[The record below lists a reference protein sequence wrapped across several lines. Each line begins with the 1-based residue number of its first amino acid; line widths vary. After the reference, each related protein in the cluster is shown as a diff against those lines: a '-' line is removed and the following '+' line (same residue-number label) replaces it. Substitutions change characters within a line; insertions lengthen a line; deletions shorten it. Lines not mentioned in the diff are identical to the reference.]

1 LFSGSAAES
10 PLKRRADTQIS
21 PRLPIVVIRGAGKIA
36 RTSPHS
42 PPPCKPNLPIFR
54 LSATPANLS
63 RALATFILN
72 FCSFLLLFH
81 PMVIL
86 FGVQRETAM
95 TTPRKTKTSPSVSNN
110 ENAPLVPYADVQ
122 KRIIV
127 VRGLS
132 VILDADV
139 AALYGVE
146 TKRVNEAV
154 RNNPDK
160 FPSDYMFALDP
171 QELEDLRS
179 KISSAKPSP
188 KSRALPKAFTEK
200 GLYMLATVLKSR
212 RAVDA
217 TFAIIKTF
225 AKVRGLRRDLLDLHA
240 EKDRR
245 RQSEKMRRFGETLA
259 DVIIPDLDA
268 VETESTLELNFLIGK
283 LKHTVRRV
291 RKPPP

>member
-1 LFSGSAAES
+1 
-10 PLKRRADTQIS
+10 
-21 PRLPIVVIRGAGKIA
+21 
-36 RTSPHS
+36 
-42 PPPCKPNLPIFR
+42 
-54 LSATPANLS
+54 
-63 RALATFILN
+63 
-72 FCSFLLLFH
+72 
-81 PMVIL
+81 
-86 FGVQRETAM
+86 M
-95 TTPRKTKTSPSVSNN
+95 TTPRKTQTTAPVPKNH
-110 ENAPLVPYADVQ
+110 ELPLVPYSDVQ
-122 KRIIV
+122 KRIVV

-132 VILDADV
+132 VILDTDV

-160 FPSDYMFALDP
+160 FPSDYMF
-171 QELEDLRS
+171 ELTMEESRVLRS
-179 KISSAKPSP
+179 KFSTSGPGGKGRHS
-188 KSRALPKAFTEK
+188 KYNYKAFTEK

-217 TFAIIKTF
+217 AFAIIETF
-225 AKVRGLRRDLLDLHA
+225 AKVRGLRRELLDLHA

-245 RQSEKMRRFGETLA
+245 RQSEKMRRFGEILA
-259 DVIIPDLDA
+259 DVVMPDLDA

>member
-1 LFSGSAAES
+1 
-10 PLKRRADTQIS
+10 
-21 PRLPIVVIRGAGKIA
+21 
-36 RTSPHS
+36 
-42 PPPCKPNLPIFR
+42 
-54 LSATPANLS
+54 
-63 RALATFILN
+63 
-72 FCSFLLLFH
+72 
-81 PMVIL
+81 
-86 FGVQRETAM
+86 
-95 TTPRKTKTSPSVSNN
+95 
-110 ENAPLVPYADVQ
+110 VPYADVQ
-122 KRIIV
+122 KRIVV

-160 FPSDYMFALDP
+160 FPADYMF
-171 QELEDLRS
+171 ELTMEESRVLRS
-179 KISSAKPSP
+179 KFSTSGPGGKGRHS
-188 KSRALPKAFTEK
+188 KYNYKAFTEK

-217 TFAIIKTF
+217 AFAIIETF
-225 AKVRGLRRDLLDLHA
+225 AKVRGLRRELLDLHA

-259 DVIIPDLDA
+259 DVVMPDLDA